1 MKDRKGNELKV
12 GDCVIWYDPDETTR
26 DTTRIW
32 AIDKINGE
40 VITISDDYS
49 EAEVYRNEIEKF

>member
-1 MKDRKGNELKV
+1 MKDRCGSAIKV
-12 GDCVIWYDPDETTR
+12 GDCVIWHDPDETTR
-26 DTTRIW
+26 DLSRIW

-49 EAEVYRNEIEKF
+49 EAEVYSHELEKY